1 MERSDGNLPE
11 STGMSQRISVCV
23 VAMHPLVLSAL
34 QKALDSDSFQ
44 TVPTKPTFGSSQL
57 ERMEI
62 PVASLYVI
70 DSAGIPSGPLE
81 IVRQIVSHNEKAHII
96 VLAESFDE
104 STAFPLLNLG
114 VKGLIAHEFV
124 AQQLP
129 RALQSVATG
138 GFWVPRILLSRFVDS
153 VISKELELKTD
164 KFSGVDISRRE
175 REIIDVLL
183 LNLSNKEIAS
193 RLNISERTVKFHV
206 SNLLV
211 KFNVQRRADLMLLC
225 YQSGHTFAEH
235 SSLPTP
241 QIGWRLN

>member
-1 MERSDGNLPE
+1 
-11 STGMSQRISVCV
+11 MSQRISVCV
-23 VAMHPLVLSAL
+23 VAMHQMVLSVL
-34 QKALDSDSFQ
+34 EKALDSDAFQ
-44 TVPTKPTFGSSQL
+44 TVPTMPAFGSSQI
-57 ERMEI
+57 ERTEL
-62 PVASLYVI
+62 PVASVYVI
-70 DSAGIPSGPLE
+70 DSTGIPSGPLE
-81 IVRQIVSHNEKAHII
+81 IVRQIVSHPAKGHVI

-104 STAFPLLNLG
+104 SSAFPLLNMG

-129 RALQSVATG
+129 RALQAVTAG

-153 VISKELELKTD
+153 VISKERELKAD
-164 KFSGVDISRRE
+164 KVSGINISRRE
-175 REIIDVLL
+175 HEIIDNLL
-183 LNLSNKEIAS
+183 LNLSNKEIAN

-225 YQSGHTFAEH
+225 YQSGYTFAER

-241 QIGWRLN
+241 QISWRLS

>member
-1 MERSDGNLPE
+1 
-11 STGMSQRISVCV
+11 
-23 VAMHPLVLSAL
+23 MHQMVLSVL
-34 QKALDSDSFQ
+34 EKALDSDAFQ
-44 TVPTKPTFGSSQL
+44 TVPTMPAFGSSQI
-57 ERMEI
+57 ERTEL
-62 PVASLYVI
+62 PVASVYVI
-70 DSAGIPSGPLE
+70 DSTGIPSGPLE
-81 IVRQIVSHNEKAHII
+81 IVRQIVSHPAKGHVI

-104 STAFPLLNLG
+104 SSAFPLLNMG

-129 RALQSVATG
+129 RALQAVTAG

-153 VISKELELKTD
+153 VISKERELKAD
-164 KFSGVDISRRE
+164 KVSGINISRRE
-175 REIIDVLL
+175 HEIIDNLL
-183 LNLSNKEIAS
+183 LNLSNKEIAN

-225 YQSGHTFAEH
+225 YQSGYTFAER

-241 QIGWRLN
+241 QISWRLS